1 MPERGAHSYPPVG
14 DPDRLDAIV
23 RRGRSL
29 RRRRQLGAAGAGA
42 GGALAVVAVVA
53 VLVVGGGSG
62 TPDQMVADDPTTSS
76 TTTTTTTTVPTAP
89 PVMTVELLAGPPLQV
104 KVDDPAQPLGDGTQQ
119 CLLASAYDPA
129 AAEGALPVAQGWNC
143 ARGTSDDGQAD
154 VVLESTT
161 DIGAGADQGAG
172 VGPDLGTG
180 SQVEIGCPAAIYNEP
195 VDSTGTQPGVTTFS
209 ISAPSLPAGQYR
221 VRVEAVSGIGDGCAP
236 EQADVER
243 ENVVETTQVVALP

>member
-42 GGALAVVAVVA
+42 GGALAVVAVA

-89 PVMTVELLAGPPLQV
+89 ATMTVELLAGPPLQV
-104 KVDDPAQPLGDGTQQ
+104 RVDDPAQPLGDGTQQ

-143 ARGTSDDGQAD
+143 AGGSSGDGQAD

-161 DIGAGADQGAG
+161 DIGAGADLGAE

-195 VDSTGTQPGVTTFS
+195 VDSTGTQPGATTFS

>member
-42 GGALAVVAVVA
+42 GGALAVVAVA

-89 PVMTVELLAGPPLQV
+89 ATMTVELLAGPPLQV
-104 KVDDPAQPLGDGTQQ
+104 RVDDPAQPLGDGTQQ

-129 AAEGALPVAQGWNC
+129 AAGGALPVAQGWNC

-195 VDSTGTQPGVTTFS
+195 VDSTGTQPGATTFS

-221 VRVEAVSGIGDGCAP
+221 VRVEAVSGIGDGCPP

-243 ENVVETTQVVALP
+243 ENVAGTTQVVALP